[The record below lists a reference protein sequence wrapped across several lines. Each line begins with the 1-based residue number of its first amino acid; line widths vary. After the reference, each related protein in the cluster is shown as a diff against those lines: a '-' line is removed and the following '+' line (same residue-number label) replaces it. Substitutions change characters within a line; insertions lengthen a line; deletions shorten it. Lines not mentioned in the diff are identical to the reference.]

1 MIFPLDFSTCVFDRI
16 EGDTIRTL
24 SDQFKCHRDG
34 KMRRITKSHKDRFC
48 DFHFELICE
57 WRSARKE
64 GRMNLA
70 EVLAQFPRWWEFIG
84 PPKEGEVAD
93 LEEGW
98 CVATQDYLAMS
109 LGCSTDEVSE
119 LVQMFERDGW
129 LKVDRYRDGHGHF
142 RNRYALCRPNEIR
155 ERATKKDERGRYL
168 RAKNLRKSR
177 KSPANRDGAGR
188 FTHSNATHT
197 TREGHAGGT
206 TEISGVESAEVPRG
220 EPRLTGDKPFGHR
233 AERPTGTVPVSAG
246 FRSKGAGSSAGT
258 AAAVLPSEDRGDPGP
273 PRLNT
278 MTATAK
284 LSPKG
289 ADAPLDSRPEK
300 EADEDSI
307 RSHAA
312 GCICDGC
319 LAPVYARTLRGGKVV
334 DSLGRPDVVEEL

>member
-220 EPRLTGDKPFGHR
+220 EPRLTGD
-233 AERPTGTVPVSAG
+233 
-246 FRSKGAGSSAGT
+246 
-258 AAAVLPSEDRGDPGP
+258 LPSEDRGDPGP